1 MISNLIKVL
10 HPILLVVFFIVLKYN
25 DNQDEL
31 IINDL
36 IYVFSIILPITIVF
50 TLIMK
55 FLIKNTTKS
64 ILISSFTILVFFV
77 YIPIHNL
84 LYEFQISNIEIGK
97 HIILLPLITTASFI
111 IIYAIIKSKKNFEKF
126 LTISYVVILAL
137 IIFNASEIMIYSDL
151 HSYTVNDD
159 LLLDFTVRE
168 SEFRDVYYIM
178 LDAYSGTDAL
188 QKYLNYDNSEFDN
201 SLESLGFF
209 IPEKSFSNYSP
220 TRMSSPSLLNM
231 DYINIDYDQTDLAN
245 SLILED
251 MISNNLVRK
260 IFEKNGYETISF
272 YNELNLI
279 SNPDTSNQLCNNA
292 IGQHQFMSFILIQT
306 PIVIFQNYVDKY
318 NYKEYGANRLCIFNE
333 IPYLDE
339 KYSSPLFVFAHVM
352 LPHHPYIFQSDGTL
366 ISDTENFELQN
377 ETAYL
382 SQLQFTNSK
391 VLDVVKKLLAKEP
404 QPIIV
409 IQSDHGFRFNHDE
422 ITSDDYASIERSFS
436 NFSAYYFPD
445 NTLTNNDQV
454 HTLVNSF
461 RILFNYNFGTDYE
474 LLENKIFITKNTL
487 HSEDIT
493 NILIP

>member
-10 HPILLVVFFIVLKYN
+10 HPILLVIFFVVLKYN

-36 IYVFSIILPITIVF
+36 IYVFSIMLPITIVF
-50 TLIMK
+50 TLIMRL
-55 FLIKNTTKS
+55 LIKNTTKS
-64 ILISSFTILVFFV
+64 ILISSFTILVFFA

-84 LYEFQISNIEIGK
+84 LYQFQISDIKIGA
-97 HIILLPLITTASFI
+97 HIILLPVITTVSFI
-111 IIYAIIKSKKNFEKF
+111 IIYVIIKSKKNFEKF
-126 LTISYVVILAL
+126 LTISYVIMLAL

-151 HSYTVNDD
+151 HSYTVNEN
-159 LLLDFTVRE
+159 LLLDFTVKE

-178 LDAYSGTDAL
+178 LDEYAGTDAL
-188 QKYLNYDNSEFDN
+188 QKYLNYDNSGFDS

-209 IPEKSFSNYSP
+209 IPEESFSNYSP
-220 TRMSSPSLLNM
+220 TRMSIPSFLNM
-231 DYINIDYDQTDLAN
+231 DYLSIDYDRTEIAN

-251 MISNNLVRK
+251 MISNNLVTK
-260 IFEKNGYETISF
+260 IFQKNGYETISF
-272 YNELNLI
+272 YNELNLR
-279 SNPDTSNQLCNNA
+279 SNPDTSNELCNNA

-306 PIVIFQNYVDKY
+306 PIVIFENYVDKY

-333 IPYLDE
+333 IPSLDE
-339 KYSSPLFVFAHVM
+339 KYSSPLFVFSHIM

-382 SQLQFTNSK
+382 SQLEFTNSK

-409 IQSDHGFRFNHDE
+409 VQSDHGFRFNHDE

-445 NTLTNNDQV
+445 NTLTNNNQV
-454 HTLVNSF
+454 HTSVNSF
-461 RILFNYNFGTDYE
+461 RILFNNNFGTDYE
-474 LLENKIFITKNTL
+474 LLENKIFIIKNNFQF
-487 HSEDIT
+487 EDVT
-493 NILIP
+493 DILIP